1 MSTIAKVQEILKDAN
16 QGEYVSLKCENDS
29 TNINGYVVY
38 LSKEKVDAIKLDDWT
53 KGWPKEEP
61 TVLGPLCF
69 TAEEAGSTVKIQFDT
84 FKTSTDGVNWTP
96 YASDSIITLT
106 NVGDKV
112 FFKASE
118 P

>member
-1 MSTIAKVQEILKDAN
+1 MSTIAKVQEILEDAN

-61 TVLGPLCF
+61 TDLGPLCF
-69 TAEEAGSTVKIQFDT
+69 TAEAPNVTITFDENGGWQDE
-84 FKTSTDGVNWTP
+84 FNYLNYSTDGKNWNEYT
-96 YASDSIITLT
+96 
-106 NVGDKV
+106 G
-112 FFKASE
+112 
-118 P
+118 